1 MLEELLQMP
10 TDKCNVDR
18 AIYLVALFKN
28 APAFYDIYYL
38 LCVAFGGVC
47 PRKDMLGEII
57 CEQRETNT
65 HLPSSTP
72 LTNPI
77 ER

>member
-10 TDKCNVDR
+10 NDKCNVDR

-38 LCVAFGGVC
+38 LCVSL
-47 PRKDMLGEII
+47 PLI
-57 CEQRETNT
+57 CYKW
-65 HLPSSTP
+65 LLSS
-72 LTNPI
+72 
-77 ER
+77 EAD